1 MKDRSSENSS
11 ESTSRSHTP
20 GGISF
25 NGSVTFNAPMFD
37 IHDNA
42 HVYIAMPDTSGASP
56 SPSGEQ
62 AGAEERREDVGDR
75 IRSALQVME
84 QEEVL
89 KYGYDYAWVMLAMD
103 GTAELPHFKS
113 VQSFL
118 EYLRQTLGLDGL
130 PGESSLSKKVR
141 DTRGRHPNWTFADT
155 DDARECTRRNNVAS
169 RFLSLFRKGK

>member
-1 MKDRSSENSS
+1 MNDRKIIMMPGSVYNEHVDQQNIFPALRQVENKFSEN
-11 ESTSRSHTP
+11 
-20 GGISF
+20 
-25 NGSVTFNAPMFD
+25 
-37 IHDNA
+37 
-42 HVYIAMPDTSGASP
+42 GACT
-56 SPSGEQ
+56 
-62 AGAEERREDVGDR
+62 AEEVSAEAGTAVDDK
-75 IRSALQVME
+75 IRLALQVMR

>member
-62 AGAEERREDVGDR
+62 AGAEERREDVGKVVSR
-75 IRSALQVME
+75 PEVLRSARAEALLTRLVKAGLVDEHWVPRTLSNAEKGVLAFLLANRLDLSTPWQTFGGLWGIKPENLRSAYNKGMEQRKTTAFMGWVKEVME
-84 QEEVL
+84 
-89 KYGYDYAWVMLAMD
+89 
-103 GTAELPHFKS
+103 
-113 VQSFL
+113 
-118 EYLRQTLGLDGL
+118 
-130 PGESSLSKKVR
+130 
-141 DTRGRHPNWTFADT
+141 
-155 DDARECTRRNNVAS
+155 
-169 RFLSLFRKGK
+169 